1 METGNPHISVGK
13 QITVAAAIGLTSAIK
28 VACMDVYGTASPRAL
43 NYGYLLTE
51 GGKNLELTLCGRRKG
66 ISDKEKTIVECVII
80 GWAFG
85 MNYDVPY
92 IMWGIQK

>member
-28 VACMDVYGTASPRAL
+28 TACMDVYGTASPRAL

-51 GGKNLELTLCGRRKG
+51 SGKHLELTLCGRRKG
-66 ISDKEKTIVECVII
+66 ISDKEKTIVECCII
-80 GWAFG
+80 GWSFG